1 MPQSEAVARQA
12 EALTLQ
18 QKQEQNRQAALVAA
32 AITAAYL
39 RQVDPASPPSVQ
51 QWVDLAVRLL
61 IQYSDNGARSA
72 AAYAAV
78 LRRLEVPNATPFTP
92 RAALGRVDEGVSSP
106 LLLAGPYDYMN
117 RIAQAAE
124 AGPEAIAAAKQTAKE
139 ETAKEVAGQAV
150 RFAQMGARQ
159 TIFDVSQQDAVAL
172 GWVRVTSDDS
182 QVCWFCAMLASRG
195 LQYRAFREGA
205 FEDVNENFEGTGTAK
220 VHNRCRCHL
229 KPVYFETD
237 KRVQKTEE
245 YAELWSAFTTGDDN
259 SPGNLKNFRIGYNHL
274 IKTGEMLDIEDIL
287 KRRRAA

>member
-1 MPQSEAVARQA
+1 MPQSEAVALQA

-18 QKQEQNRQAALVAA
+18 QKAEQNRQAAVVAA

-51 QWVDLAVRLL
+51 AWVDFAAALL
-61 IQYSDNGARSA
+61 IRYSDDGARRA

-78 LRRLEVPNATPFTP
+78 LRNLEVPNATSFTP
-92 RAALGRVDEGVSSP
+92 RPALGRVDEGVASP

-117 RIAQAAE
+117 RIAQADD
-124 AGPEAIAAAKQTAKE
+124 AARTNMTAVEQNAKE

-159 TIFDVSQQDAVAL
+159 TLFDVSQQDAVAL
-172 GWVRVTSDDS
+172 GFVRVTSNDS
-182 QVCWFCAMLASRG
+182 KVCWFCAMLASRG
-195 LQYRAFREGA
+195 LEYRAFKEGA
-205 FEDVNENFEGTGTAK
+205 FEEVNENYEGTGTAK

-237 KRVQKTEE
+237 KRVKKTEE
-245 YAELWSAFTTGDDN
+245 YAEMWSAFTTADDKG
-259 SPGNLKNFRIGYNHL
+259 PGNLKNFRIGYNHL
-274 IKTGEMLDIEDIL
+274 VKTGEMLSIEEIL
-287 KRRRAA
+287 KRRRGA